1 MPCSGLDS
9 GVLIGIGGI
18 GGQVLRE
25 APSYAAHVATEMG
38 HKFLAQCLSK
48 VAERICS
55 ESSRPTWI
63 AKAPANGD
71 SENRLEATLG
81 GNGIKEEFKDTQM
94 DVQKLVEECT
104 VDAKEIVNK
113 CPIFIFGR
121 SRQGKS
127 TLVNNLLK
135 ALGKEVR
142 PDGHASVGHMTPC
155 TKGVE
160 MYSCKCSEWTTPGL
174 EEEVILFDSE
184 GWELGKAVDLWS
196 ECMKKAKEKKIGQE
210 VLPQRLVLVLVV
222 SASAESRSE
231 LADPEFQRLVREVC
245 IQAKQ
250 AADKAQGRKP
260 VLVPVVTKSDLLEK
274 EKPDIREKV
283 RHAFNEMLS
292 KSFNKMLSMSAPS
305 IAFPWFNG
313 TNEPTTCGRFFG
325 SSAGIRDMMDV
336 REPMFVA
343 SSPEDQEDPEGV
355 LELKR
360 TLSLICKEQL
370 ASENILRAVQ
380 VSMEKKLL
388 EELKSWE
395 KRGIDSPH
403 SLVRRFLWVVARH
416 CNLRVKNLHED
427 HPKLTWDAAE
437 AKAAVI
443 RSFKCPKKTNEDTDS
458 YHTDPLRQKH
468 RQPCDPSAD
477 LPCRE
482 ESTSTCTSTPKGPQW
497 DPYLTTSCKRGR
509 SGK

>member
-1 MPCSGLDS
+1 
-9 GVLIGIGGI
+9 
-18 GGQVLRE
+18 
-25 APSYAAHVATEMG
+25 
-38 HKFLAQCLSK
+38 
-48 VAERICS
+48 
-55 ESSRPTWI
+55 
-63 AKAPANGD
+63 
-71 SENRLEATLG
+71 
-81 GNGIKEEFKDTQM
+81 
-94 DVQKLVEECT
+94 
-104 VDAKEIVNK
+104 
-113 CPIFIFGR
+113 
-121 SRQGKS
+121 
-127 TLVNNLLK
+127 
-135 ALGKEVR
+135 
-142 PDGHASVGHMTPC
+142 
-155 TKGVE
+155 
-160 MYSCKCSEWTTPGL
+160 
-174 EEEVILFDSE
+174 
-184 GWELGKAVDLWS
+184 
-196 ECMKKAKEKKIGQE
+196 MKKAKEKKIGQE

>member
-9 GVLIGIGGI
+9 GVLIGIGG
-18 GGQVLRE
+18 
-25 APSYAAHVATEMG
+25 SYAAHVAKEMG
-38 HKFLAQCLSK
+38 HKFLAECLSK

-63 AKAPANGD
+63 AKAPADGD

-81 GNGIKEEFKDTQM
+81 GNFIEEEFKDTQM
-94 DVQKLVEECT
+94 DVQKLVKECT
-104 VDAKEIVNK
+104 VDAKEIVDK

-135 ALGKEVR
+135 ALGKEVH

-155 TKGVE
+155 TKGVQ

-250 AADKAQGRKP
+250 AADKAKVVSQSWFQWSPNPIFWRRK
-260 VLVPVVTKSDLLEK
+260 SQISE
-274 EKPDIREKV
+274 
-283 RHAFNEMLS
+283 
-292 KSFNKMLSMSAPS
+292 NKFVMPS
-305 IAFPWFNG
+305 IRCCPSPLQASLFLG
-313 TNEPTTCGRFFG
+313 SMGPTSQLLAVD
-325 SSAGIRDMMDV
+325 SS
-336 REPMFVA
+336 
-343 SSPEDQEDPEGV
+343 
-355 LELKR
+355 
-360 TLSLICKEQL
+360 
-370 ASENILRAVQ
+370 
-380 VSMEKKLL
+380 
-388 EELKSWE
+388 
-395 KRGIDSPH
+395 
-403 SLVRRFLWVVARH
+403 
-416 CNLRVKNLHED
+416 D
-427 HPKLTWDAAE
+427 HPLQFEK
-437 AKAAVI
+437 
-443 RSFKCPKKTNEDTDS
+443 
-458 YHTDPLRQKH
+458 
-468 RQPCDPSAD
+468 
-477 LPCRE
+477 
-482 ESTSTCTSTPKGPQW
+482 
-497 DPYLTTSCKRGR
+497 
-509 SGK
+509 